1 MEDKRASDQRARL
14 FNHTVRAVIYHQ
26 PALSQA
32 GPGPRPLRQGA
43 DGSTTP
49 STRGG
54 IKLLVTPQVPVGVTD
69 IQSAQNQLIGEG
81 RQAGGWHGDYSGT
94 NWWPQSERSGTVS
107 ICFLMDLSNLDS
119 EYHHDTVRERSCT
132 VATQF
137 QSQLITPRAHTHSC
151 Q

>member
-1 MEDKRASDQRARL
+1 MEDKQASDQRAPL
-14 FNHTVRAVIYHQ
+14 FNHTVRAVIHLQ
-26 PALSQA
+26 HALSQT
-32 GPGPRPLRQGA
+32 GLRPQRQM
-43 DGSTTP
+43 SV

-54 IKLLVTPQVPVGVTD
+54 IKLLVAPQVPVSD
-69 IQSAQNQLIGEG
+69 IDTQRAQNQLIGEG

-119 EYHHDTVRERSCT
+119 EYHHDTVRERSYT
-132 VATQF
+132 VATPF